1 MRLHLDR
8 DLQEDKTPMS
18 VPFRVPPDLLTVR
31 HKRGVSLR
39 DIAASTKIGVNY
51 LQAIEDGEFEK
62 LPGGVF
68 AISYLK
74 QYAQAIDYDEEELL
88 GYYRRAVG
96 IEPREVATAAPK
108 RHSWLGGW
116 LARVLG

>member
-1 MRLHLDR
+1 MA
-8 DLQEDKTPMS
+8 

-39 DIAASTKIGVNY
+39 DISASTKIGINY

-68 AISYLK
+68 ATSYLR

-88 GYYRRAVG
+88 GYYRRAMG
-96 IEPREVATAAPK
+96 IEARLVGDAAPK
-108 RHSWLGGW
+108 RHSGLTGW
-116 LARVLG
+116 LARVFG